1 MTRQILGLSK
11 DSYSYIRDYIPRA
24 IKSESIDRCRQIV
37 DIELSESV
45 ILKVYDNDIILD
57 LGARRVSLEGIDFKA
72 INIR

>member
-11 DSYSYIRDYIPRA
+11 DSYSYIREYIPRA
-24 IKSESIDRCRQIV
+24 IKSESIDSYKQEI

-45 ILKVYDNDIILD
+45 ILKVYDDDIILD

>member
-24 IKSESIDRCRQIV
+24 IKSETIYNDTKMA
-37 DIELSESV
+37 DIELSDSV
-45 ILKVYDNDIILD
+45 IMKVYDDDIILD
-57 LGARRVSLEGIDFKA
+57 LGAKRVSLEGIDFRA

>member
-11 DSYSYIRDYIPRA
+11 DSYSYIKDYIPRA
-24 IKSESIDRCRQIV
+24 IKSESIDSCRQII

-57 LGARRVSLEGIDFKA
+57 LGARRVSLEGIEFKA